1 MVRARRDRIQAA
13 AKDGVMRNRG
23 AHQWEDSCSTDG
35 VALGEEIRNDAI
47 SDAGADSKIS
57 VADLLTKYR
66 KWGIN
71 VKNRTFQNILMNC
84 R

>member
-35 VALGEEIRNDAI
+35 VALGEEIRNDAMRGQI
-47 SDAGADSKIS
+47 RRSPSPTS
-57 VADLLTKYR
+57 
-66 KWGIN
+66 
-71 VKNRTFQNILMNC
+71 
-84 R
+84 